1 MKPKKK
7 VKGKTIPIIK
17 EEISLRRSIKI
28 RKGASEE
35 TGLLR
40 RSERLLQKYGDI
52 TKTKTKFPTR
62 KSIKKQHRRVASVGS
77 TVTNLRKRQDNESR
91 KSARQGVKEKQ
102 QGKGKFC
109 LNTKQRNTKFIVKAL
124 KEENVGAA
132 KHNRIQ
138 RKRKQ
143 YTAEKRKRTQLKEK
157 QAVKLKRKRTQTI
170 GEHNFKTNRK
180 GTQKN
185 TGPVRA
191 IIELPMHSLKENSSK
206 WKHTITF
213 DTDKHYYGDEDKTRY
228 CDVVFLDENHILAV
242 DDSYLKAGSGYRV
255 CCFQL
260 DGTFVADLPL
270 PGYPWTV
277 LAISP
282 TEAVVTLRRTGSRGL
297 IWVSIDVERGVIEC
311 TKNVAMEHD
320 AYGITYDKDKRIF
333 VVSHFQESMTILNQ
347 AGDFIGKIPVP
358 PGATYRCVFSG
369 ENIIYLDNHKNYMKA
384 IDFSGNETI
393 SFPKQKTT
401 HPVDIDNGVKGN
413 VYLVNFEQNVCQ
425 FDAKGNYV
433 TTLFSVPDIC
443 GIGLNAKSDHM
454 AVAHKKS
461 ISIYKLEK

>member
-7 VKGKTIPIIK
+7 VKGKTILTIK
-17 EEISLRRSIKI
+17 EETSRRRSTRIG
-28 RKGASEE
+28 KGASDE

-52 TKTKTKFPTR
+52 AKTKTKFPTR
-62 KSIKKQHRRVASVGS
+62 KSIKKPHGRVASVGN
-77 TVTNLRKRQDNESR
+77 TVPNLRKRQDNESR

-102 QGKGKFC
+102 QVKGKFR
-109 LNTKQRNTKFIVKAL
+109 LNTKQRNTKFIVNAL
-124 KEENVGAA
+124 KEENVGTA
-132 KHNRIQ
+132 KHYRIQ

-143 YTAEKRKRTQLKEK
+143 YTEERRKRTQLKEK
-157 QAVKLKRKRTQTI
+157 QVVKLKRKRTQTI
-170 GEHNFKTNRK
+170 GVHNFKTKRK
-180 GTQKN
+180 ETQQN
-185 TGPVRA
+185 A
-191 IIELPMHSLKENSSK
+191 NIELPMHTLKENPSK

-213 DTDKHYYGDEDKTRY
+213 TTDKHYYEDEDKTRY

-242 DDSYLKAGSGYRV
+242 DDSFLKARSGYRV

-277 LAISP
+277 IAISP

-320 AYGITYDKDKRIF
+320 AYGITYDKDKGIF
-333 VVSHFQESMTILNQ
+333 VVSHFQESMTIMNQ
-347 AGDFIGKIPVP
+347 AGDCIGKIPVL

-384 IDFSGNETI
+384 IDFSGNEMI

-401 HPVDIDNGVKGN
+401 HPVDIDNDVKGN

-425 FDAKGNYV
+425 FDKKGNYV

-443 GIGLNAKSDHM
+443 GIGLNEKSDHM